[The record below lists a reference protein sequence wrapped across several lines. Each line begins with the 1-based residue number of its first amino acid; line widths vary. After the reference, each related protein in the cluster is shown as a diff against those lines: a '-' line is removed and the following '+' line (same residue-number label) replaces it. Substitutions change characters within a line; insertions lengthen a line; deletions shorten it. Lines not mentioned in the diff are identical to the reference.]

1 MMIKITAALMAVVDT
16 CRNIGIFHCFSAR
29 VHFIL
34 CYDVILDKAQLH
46 NIMLHVQATVFVIS
60 RGITIYWHLSF

>member
-1 MMIKITAALMAVVDT
+1 MMIKTTAALMAVVDT

-29 VHFIL
+29 VHFIV

-46 NIMLHVQATVFVIS
+46 MLHVQATVFV
-60 RGITIYWHLSF
+60 

>member
-1 MMIKITAALMAVVDT
+1 MDMIDKCGLEGLDNNDDKDTAALMAVVDT
-16 CRNIGIFHCFSAR
+16 CRNIGIFPCFSAH

-46 NIMLHVQATVFVIS
+46 MLHVQATVFV
-60 RGITIYWHLSF
+60 